1 MKSSSSLCTLLVC
14 ASLLAWAPAHAQKLA
29 ASQVIRAGLS
39 VADIRTLDPHTAIAT
54 GEVPMVSEIYEALV
68 AFKPGTM
75 DVENLQPGLAL
86 SWEASADKKVWTFR
100 LRPDVKWHDG
110 NPFTAEDVKFSL
122 ERVQSKDFGSPFR
135 ASLENLVSIATPDP
149 MTVVMTLAQPD
160 TSFPQL
166 MASYQAGYIV
176 SKKATQAGDIKLA
189 PVGTGPFK
197 LTSYKSRESVTME
210 RNDQYW
216 GGKPVIQRIVY
227 QFMTEASTRELALRS
242 GELDMIAIQARQDIV
257 SRVRRSGA
265 EVDLTAPSNTFYLHL
280 NATKKPLDDLRV
292 RQALAYATDRANLIK
307 FIGSEIA
314 KPETSALPKGYVGHT
329 DDVIQYAF
337 DVSKAK
343 ALLTEAGMPN
353 GFTLSVNMAS
363 ADIYLP
369 PMQVIQ
375 EQWKKIG
382 VTLDIKVVDE
392 PTYHRLIRED
402 ANPVVIYGAFRYPL
416 TGRIYLHQFYN
427 SVSAVG
433 KPTASVNFSHLGD
446 GMAGVDD
453 ELAKASY
460 NADPA
465 QQIALWQT
473 AQKKIADAAV
483 SIPLYTQFYAMAKSP
498 LVDLGAPQKSLSF
511 YRITEKSRLLE
522 RQ

>member
-1 MKSSSSLCTLLVC
+1 MKSKPSLCTLLAC
-14 ASLLAWAPAHAQKLA
+14 AGLLAFAPVHAQKLA
-29 ASQVIRAGLS
+29 ASQVIRAGLT
-39 VADIRTLDPHTAIAT
+39 VADIRTLDPHSAIAT

-86 SWEASADKKVWTFR
+86 SWESSEDKKVWTFR
-100 LRPDVKWHDG
+100 LRPNVKWHDG
-110 NPFTAEDVKFSL
+110 NPFTSEDVKYSL
-122 ERVQSKDFGSPFR
+122 ERVQNKDFGSPFR
-135 ASLENLVSIATPDP
+135 ASMENLVSIETPDP
-149 MTVVMTLAQPD
+149 LTVRMNLAQPD

-166 MASYQAGYIV
+166 VAGYQAGYIV
-176 SKKATQAGDIKLA
+176 SKKAVEKGDIKLN

-197 LTSYKSRESVTME
+197 LASYKSRESVTME
-210 RNDQYW
+210 RNDEYW
-216 GGKPVIQRIVY
+216 GGKPVIERIVY
-227 QFMTEASTRELALRS
+227 QFMTEPSTRELALRS

-257 SRVRRSGA
+257 SRVRRTGA
-265 EVDLTAPSNTFYLHL
+265 DVDLTAPSNTFYLHL
-280 NATKKPLDDLRV
+280 NVTKKPLDDVRV
-292 RQALAYATDRANLIK
+292 RQALAYATDQANLIK
-307 FIGSEIA
+307 FIGAEIA

-329 DDVIQYAF
+329 DDVPQYAF
-337 DVSKAK
+337 DVNKAK
-343 ALLTEAGMPN
+343 ALLKEAGVPN
-353 GFTLSVNMAS
+353 GFALTVNMAS

-382 VTLDIKVVDE
+382 VNLDIKVVDE

-416 TGRIYLHQFYN
+416 TGRIYLQQFYH
-427 SVSAVG
+427 SASTVG
-433 KPTASVNFSHLGD
+433 KPTASVNFSHFGD
-446 GMAGVDD
+446 AIPGIDD
-453 ELAKASY
+453 ELTNAAY

-465 QQIALWQT
+465 QQVALWQT

-498 LVDLGAPQKSLSF
+498 SVDLGAPQKSFSF
-511 YRITEKSRLLE
+511 YKITEKTRVLE
-522 RQ
+522 RK